1 MKNSTNILL
10 IVVAILLVAVLV
22 DKRLENNTLRADSGG
37 AINNVI
43 FAADPLVKE
52 RFYILNA
59 DAKKSVMY
67 YEYDQSSKSILLKAT
82 RQIEY
87 DSQLNGAYSSK
98 GNQGDSYA
106 IVKQYIEKEAG
117 TKK

>member
-37 AINNVI
+37 AINNII
-43 FAADPLVKE
+43 FATDPLVKE
-52 RFYILNA
+52 RFYIVNTE
-59 DAKKSVMY
+59 AKKSIMY

-82 RQIEY
+82 RQIDY
-87 DSQLNGAYSSK
+87 DSQLNGSYSAK
-98 GNQGDSYA
+98 GNQGDPYA
-106 IVKQYIEKEAG
+106 IVKQFVEKESAPR
-117 TKK
+117 K